1 MVSAIAGMNQF
12 DPGLFQSAELGTVKQ
27 PTAEELE
34 VRETF
39 QQAIGGTFFRQM
51 LKALRSTQGKPA
63 YFHGG
68 QAEDIFQSRLDDEI
82 ADDMARRQGDAFA
95 GPLFAAY
102 RRRVI

>member
-1 MVSAIAGMNQF
+1 MVNAIAGMNQF
-12 DPGLFQSAELGTVKQ
+12 DPGLFQEAELGGAK
-27 PTAEELE
+27 PPSAEDLE
-34 VRETF
+34 IRETF

-68 QAEDIFQSRLDDEI
+68 QAEDIFQSRLDDQISE
-82 ADDMARRQGDAFA
+82 DMARRQGDAFA

-102 RRRVI
+102 KRRAG

>member
-1 MVSAIAGMNQF
+1 MVSAISGANRFQPDLMQEAGL
-12 DPGLFQSAELGTVKQ
+12 GSARQ
-27 PTAEELE
+27 PSAEELE

-39 QQAIGGTFFRQM
+39 QQAVAGTFFKQM

-68 QAEDIFQSRLDDEI
+68 QAEEIFRNQMDETI
-82 ADDMARRQGDAFA
+82 SEDMARRHGEQFA

-102 RRRVI
+102 SRRAA